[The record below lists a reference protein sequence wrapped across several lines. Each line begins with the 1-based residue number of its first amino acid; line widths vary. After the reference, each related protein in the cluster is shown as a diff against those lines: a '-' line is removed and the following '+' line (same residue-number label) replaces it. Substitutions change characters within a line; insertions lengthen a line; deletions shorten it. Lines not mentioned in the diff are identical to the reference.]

1 MHSRQVEPTATDSSQ
16 DELDLDGDEEDDELG
31 IVPKKTAPPS
41 GQPLKRKDGGWDI
54 GTASK
59 RLKLKEP
66 DISDGVGSISAPGAS
81 GDDVLDIPSAENII
95 AVPPTTSSNISSSVA
110 GPSKTSTSISARAST
125 SSSMAPPADAPR
137 RSFGKSTLDFMRQKP
152 SRPLTSEQKAAS
164 SSSSRPSTSEAVSS
178 SQRVKPSNHPPSS
191 VSSKK
196 PPALPA
202 KPKPSENEIIE
213 ISSDSDSDTPPPPK
227 RDIKPKI
234 ARKSTG
240 GHQLGRSSPPK
251 RKNDPDP
258 EIIEI
263 LDSDDE
269 VAKPQVTTGKSVTL
283 ANRTRHTAK
292 VEEDAP
298 ISKPPAEDA
307 MDIDHSSDAPV
318 EVDAPRKGIDV
329 DHPMHQEP
337 NISAALRWTP
347 SPPLKPKLEP
357 ATPAQPSLQPQ
368 PSSSSIKKPNGQ
380 GFNPI
385 SIPGDIT
392 LPPSPTKRRLQTAV
406 KTASGSFK
414 QREIS
419 PSSCSASS
427 PAGDS
432 ESGEESSNLNSRGS
446 TSDPGPDLRN
456 LTDALGINS
465 TGHSSPEPQVLTKK
479 LPTPPKAT
487 NQPVS
492 IIPHLMFYRF
502 SYTVAIGTL

>member
-16 DELDLDGDEEDDELG
+16 DELDLDGEEEDDELG

-41 GQPLKRKDGGWDI
+41 GQPLKRKDGGWAI

-59 RLKLKEP
+59 RLKLKAP
-66 DISDGVGSISAPGAS
+66 DISDGVGSISAPGVS
-81 GDDVLDIPSAENII
+81 GDAVLYLSSAEEII
-95 AVPPTTSSNISSSVA
+95 AVPPTTSNISSSVA

-137 RSFGKSTLDFMRQKP
+137 RNFGKSTLDFTRLKA
-152 SRPLTSEQKAAS
+152 SRLLTSEQKAAA
-164 SSSSRPSTSEAVSS
+164 SSSSRPSTSEAG
-178 SQRVKPSNHPPSS
+178 SQRVKLSNHPPSS

-196 PPALPA
+196 PPAPPA

-213 ISSDSDSDTPPPPK
+213 ISSDSDSDSPPPPK
-227 RDIKPKI
+227 RDIKPKT
-234 ARKSTG
+234 ARKFTG
-240 GHQLGRSSPPK
+240 GQQPRRSSPPK

-269 VAKPQVTTGKSVTL
+269 VAKPQVTTGKSVVL
-283 ANRTRHTAK
+283 ANGTRNTAK
-292 VEEDAP
+292 VLENAFT
-298 ISKPPAEDA
+298 SKPPAEDG
-307 MDIDHSSDAPV
+307 MDIDHSSDAPM
-318 EVDAPRKGIDV
+318 EDAPRKGIDI
-329 DHPMHQEP
+329 DHPMDREP

-347 SPPLKPKLEP
+347 SPPLKPKPEP

-368 PSSSSIKKPNGQ
+368 PSSSSIKQPNRQ

-385 SIPGDIT
+385 SIPDDIT

-419 PSSCSASS
+419 ASQSSASS

-432 ESGEESSNLNSRGS
+432 ESGEESSNPNSRDS
-446 TSDPGPDLRN
+446 T
-456 LTDALGINS
+456 TLGLICV
-465 TGHSSPEPQVLTKK
+465 T
-479 LPTPPKAT
+479 
-487 NQPVS
+487 
-492 IIPHLMFYRF
+492 
-502 SYTVAIGTL
+502 

>member
-1 MHSRQVEPTATDSSQ
+1 MYSRQVEPIATDSSQ
-16 DELDLDGDEEDDELG
+16 DELDLDGEEEDDELS
-31 IVPKKTAPPS
+31 IIPKKTSVTS

-59 RLKLKEP
+59 RLKLKAP
-66 DISDGVGSISAPGAS
+66 DISDGVGSISAPGAL
-81 GDDVLDIPSAENII
+81 GDGVLDLPSAEEII
-95 AVPPTTSSNISSSVA
+95 AVPPTTSNTSSSVA
-110 GPSKTSTSISARAST
+110 GPSRTSTSISARAST
-125 SSSMAPPADAPR
+125 SSSMAPPADTPR
-137 RSFGKSTLDFMRQKP
+137 RNFGKSTLDFTRLKA
-152 SRPLTSEQKAAS
+152 SRLLTSEQKAAA
-164 SSSSRPSTSEAVSS
+164 SSSSRPSTSEAGSS
-178 SQRVKPSNHPPSS
+178 SQRVKPSNHPLSS

-196 PPALPA
+196 PPAPPA
-202 KPKPSENEIIE
+202 KTKPSENEIIE
-213 ISSDSDSDTPPPPK
+213 ISSDSDSDSPPPPK
-227 RDIKPKI
+227 RDIKPKT
-234 ARKSTG
+234 ARKFTG
-240 GHQLGRSSPPK
+240 GQQPRRSSPPK

-269 VAKPQVTTGKSVTL
+269 MAKPQVTTGKSVVS
-283 ANRTRHTAK
+283 ANGTRNTAK
-292 VEEDAP
+292 VLENAST
-298 ISKPPAEDA
+298 SKPPAEDA
-307 MDIDHSSDAPV
+307 MDIDHSDAPV
-318 EVDAPRKGIDV
+318 EVNAPRKGMDI
-329 DHPMHQEP
+329 DHPMDREP

-347 SPPLKPKLEP
+347 SPPLKPKPEP
-357 ATPAQPSLQPQ
+357 ATPAQPSLPPQ
-368 PSSSSIKKPNGQ
+368 PGSSSIKKPNRQ

-419 PSSCSASS
+419 ASQSSASS
-427 PAGDS
+427 PAGNS
-432 ESGEESSNLNSRGS
+432 ESGEESSNPNSRGS

-465 TGHSSPEPQVLTKK
+465 TGHSSPEPQVPTKK

-492 IIPHLMFYRF
+492 ITPQLMFHRI
-502 SYTVAIGTL
+502 SHPVAIGTLQS